1 MHRMTK
7 TEIQPSQSRFKTSPI
22 DALLEKAELHCER
35 VSSVTTGWRV
45 QWTAEECARDLWQN
59 FYDAN
64 RTNLSE
70 IEVRVWDGNI
80 EVSAPAEMDLDQAF
94 FLGSVKSAETG
105 DIGFFGEGLKVASLC
120 LLRDFDVSLVIA
132 TGSEAVRIS
141 IADDI
146 GVAGLRPLRYQFYHL
161 PNEQGSTGTRL
172 ILEGADEALHEA
184 FANAH
189 MNFFYPEHPILGDC
203 IAGNMDAVYVARTK
217 NRAPGAIFYRHLKRA
232 NLELPIVLA
241 INKPYKTIDKLTSRD
256 RDRNAFGDKL
266 RSAFYRTITTSG
278 VLSDP
283 GVLREVLE
291 HCNRFWEQGHPLLGT
306 LLGRENLPHYRFSDL
321 FSDRYFAKN
330 TRVSSLLDS
339 SQLVA
344 VREIEQ
350 TWRSS
355 GRKEL
360 PHYFR
365 NVGVPTAID
374 EYEQQQKNARAEAE
388 RKLNAQRRGPSIAEK
403 ACISLLE
410 EAIRDFDPSLAQVTL
425 RGVSYLIAD
434 TESLLGAWQRSRG
447 YRSREIYLASKL
459 FDGPFRTAFATHLHE
474 CSHLFGHDGSRG
486 FTDALTQLIEAIA
499 QRPSRLRGYARR
511 WAKLRSSIRT
521 ERLAALQDM
530 FSKPVVNSD
539 RIESAFDSL
548 SSLPMNEATKV
559 IQKYLT
565 TRSAV
570 LTDILPHERIAAAI
584 ISVAMQGKNHTSES
598 SSTIAQPHQLW

>member
-1 MHRMTK
+1 
-7 TEIQPSQSRFKTSPI
+7 
-22 DALLEKAELHCER
+22 
-35 VSSVTTGWRV
+35 
-45 QWTAEECARDLWQN
+45 
-59 FYDAN
+59 
-64 RTNLSE
+64 
-70 IEVRVWDGNI
+70 
-80 EVSAPAEMDLDQAF
+80 MDLDQAF

-120 LLRDFDVSLVIA
+120 LLRDFHVNLVIA
-132 TGSEAVRIS
+132 SGSEAVKIS
-141 IADDI
+141 IAEEI
-146 GVAGLRPLRYQFYHL
+146 GVVGLRPLRYQFYHL
-161 PNEQGSTGTRL
+161 SNDHRSTGTRL
-172 ILEGADEALHEA
+172 IIEGADEALHEA
-184 FANAH
+184 FASAH
-189 MNFFYPEHPILGDC
+189 MNFFYPEHPILGDS

-217 NRAPGAIFYRHLKRA
+217 NGASGAIFYRHLKRA

-283 GVLREVLE
+283 GALREVLE
-291 HCNRFWEQGHPLLGT
+291 HCNLFWEQGHPLLGT
-306 LLGRENLPHYRFSDL
+306 LLGRDNLPHYRFSDL

-330 TRVSSLLDS
+330 IRISSLLDS
-339 SQLVA
+339 SQLVP

-374 EYEQQQKNARAEAE
+374 EYEQQQRNARAEAE
-388 RKLNAQRRGPSIAEK
+388 RKLNAQRRGPSVAEK

-511 WAKLRSSIRT
+511 WSKLRSSIRV
-521 ERLAALQDM
+521 ERLAAIQD
-530 FSKPVVNSD
+530 KLPKLVNSNPM
-539 RIESAFDSL
+539 ELAFDSL
-548 SSLPMNEATKV
+548 SNLPMNEATKV
-559 IQKYLT
+559 IQKYLAA
-565 TRSAV
+565 RSTV
-570 LTDILPHERIAAAI
+570 LSNILPHETIAAGI
-584 ISVAMQGKNHTSES
+584 ISMVMNGKNLPDNR
-598 SSTIAQPHQLW
+598 STR